1 MTAPAADAPA
11 YPPVRRTGPVELLHG
26 TAVSDPYRW
35 MEDEADPA
43 TAAWSTAQDAL
54 FAAHRNTWAA
64 LGPLRRHLAAL
75 MAGGS
80 VTAPVPRGGRLFDT
94 VRAPGRD
101 QPVLR
106 VVEDGGART
115 LWDPLAHDPAGLTVL
130 ESWEPSWDGSL
141 VAVQYAAGG
150 TERCELVVLDVAN
163 GRMVDGPV
171 DRLRRSP
178 VAWLPDSAG
187 FYYVR
192 NLPPSDTPGE
202 EGYHRRVRLH
212 RIGVDPERDELV
224 FGAGR
229 AMDDY
234 YAPALSP
241 DGRWLTVTAT
251 RGASPATELWLADL
265 SEAAPES
272 PRLRR
277 VGGPVGARATLL
289 LPSGTASDGPAY
301 LLTRRDAPNGR
312 VEVTSPA
319 RLTGRGARTPD
330 EPPDAG
336 PRPTV
341 LIPEDPVAV
350 LTDFAV
356 LDGPGLA
363 RSVALA
369 TRVRHAVGEVTV
381 HDLATGRRLST
392 LELPGPGTVGELHAA
407 PDGHEAYFGYTD
419 HATPVRV
426 LRFDARSG
434 TLTPLHGGGATGPA
448 DGGEALGGRLPDADE
463 DRTAA
468 PGAAACVTRRVRYRS
483 HDGTPV
489 TLFVLSPIGRPDR
502 PRPTVLSGYGGF
514 GASIVPGFAPQALA
528 WVAAGGVY
536 AFACLRGGGEEG
548 QRWHDAGRRAGK
560 QNTFDDLDAAADW
573 LVAAG
578 WADPA
583 RLGLLGSSNGGLT
596 VAAAMTQHPE
606 KYAAVVAVAPLLD
619 MVRYERSGMGPSWR
633 EEYGSAEDAEDFAV
647 LHAYSPYHR
656 VRTGVRYPAVLLG
669 AADGDTR
676 VSPSH
681 ARKMC
686 AALQHASTGSGPVLL
701 RLEHG
706 VGHGIRGTATTTELF
721 ADVMAF
727 LAEHLRLTA
736 LGS

>member
-1 MTAPAADAPA
+1 MTAPAVTDAPE
-11 YPPVRRTGPVELLHG
+11 YPPARRTGPVERLHG
-26 TAVSDPYRW
+26 TAVADPYRW
-35 MEDEADPA
+35 LEDEDEPA
-43 TAAWSTAQDAL
+43 TAAWSAAQDAL
-54 FAAHRNTWAA
+54 FAAHRNTWAS
-64 LGPLRRHLAAL
+64 LGPLRRHLTVL

-80 VTAPVPRGGRLFDT
+80 VTAPVPRGGRLFDN

-115 LWDPLAHDPAGLTVL
+115 LWDPLAHDPAGLTVM

-141 VAVQYAAGG
+141 VAVQYSAGG
-150 TERCELVVLDVAN
+150 TERCELVVLDVAS
-163 GRMVDGPV
+163 GRTLDGPI

-192 NLPPSDTPGE
+192 NLPPPDAPGE
-202 EGYHRRVRLH
+202 ERYHRRVLLH
-212 RIGVDPERDELV
+212 RIGAAPERDALV

-234 YAPALSP
+234 YVPALSP

-265 SEAAPES
+265 TAAAPES

-277 VGGPVGARATLL
+277 VGGPDGTRATLL
-289 LPSGTASDGPAY
+289 LPSGTAPDGRAY
-301 LLTRRDAPNGR
+301 LLTRRNAPNGR

-319 RLTGRGARTPD
+319 RLTGCGARTPD
-330 EPPDAG
+330 ERHATSAPA
-336 PRPTV
+336 TV

-363 RSVALA
+363 RSVALV
-369 TRVRHAVGEVTV
+369 TRVRHAVGEITV
-381 HDLATGRRLST
+381 HDLETGRLLST
-392 LELPGPGTVGELHAA
+392 LELPGPGTVGELHTA
-407 PDGHEAYFGYTD
+407 PGGHEAYFGYTD
-419 HATPVRV
+419 HATPARV

-434 TLTPLHGGGATGPA
+434 TLAPHHGGSVTGPP
-448 DGGEALGGRLPDADE
+448 DGR
-463 DRTAA
+463 AA
-468 PGAAACVTRRVRYRS
+468 GCVTRRVRYRS

-489 TLFVLSPIGRPDR
+489 TLFVLSPTGRPDR

-536 AFACLRGGGEEG
+536 VFACLRGGGEEG
-548 QRWHDAGRRAGK
+548 QRWHDAGRRADK

-573 LVAAG
+573 LVAEG

-633 EEYGSAEDAEDFAV
+633 EEYGSAEDAGDFAV

-656 VRTGVRYPAVLLG
+656 VRAGVRYPAVLLG

-686 AALQHASTGSGPVLL
+686 AALQHATTGPGPVLL

-706 VGHGIRGTATTTELF
+706 VGHGTRGTATTTALF

-727 LAEHLRLTA
+727 LAEHLRLA
-736 LGS
+736 VPGA